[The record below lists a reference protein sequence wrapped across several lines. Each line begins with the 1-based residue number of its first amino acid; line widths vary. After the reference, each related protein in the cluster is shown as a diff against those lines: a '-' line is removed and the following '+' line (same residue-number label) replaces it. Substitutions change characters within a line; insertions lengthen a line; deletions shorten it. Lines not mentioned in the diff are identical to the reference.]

1 MFCIRPPGTLAI
13 NDFSN
18 HTSSILL
25 CTFYIIIIVYFSLMY
40 NKIDINILD
49 ELVDITG
56 DEFVLT
62 DNETILKYSKDET
75 EDLEFKPEVVVKPA
89 NAKEI
94 SEILLLA
101 NKYKIPV
108 VPRGGGTGL
117 SGGALNIF
125 GGISLSMER
134 FNKIL
139 EIDEKNFQAVVEPG
153 VITQVFQEELEK
165 VGLFYPVDPAS
176 RGSCFIGGNLAE
188 CSGGPR
194 AVKYGV
200 TRDYVLALEFVTPT
214 GTIIS
219 NGARTIKNVTG
230 YNLAQ
235 LIIGS
240 EGTLGVITK
249 IIFKL
254 LSLPK
259 FRKVLLISF
268 NSIESCISSV
278 AEFFAAGITPSA
290 LEFLEKSAV
299 KAAEAQLNK
308 KYPNSDAE
316 AQLFIE
322 VDGNYEDALNNDVQN
337 IAAVAEKFDAIDIIL
352 AEDRQK
358 MDDIWELRRGTGDA
372 VKSISTYKE
381 EDTVVPRNK
390 MPALIKGVNVISSKY
405 GITTICYGHAGDGNV
420 HVNILKDKLSDEEW
434 NANIDNAINEIFQ
447 LTISLGG
454 TISGE
459 HGIGYSQKKYLPI
472 ALSKDEIDLMK
483 EIKKTFDPNNILN
496 PGKIFPDA

>member
-1 MFCIRPPGTLAI
+1 
-13 NDFSN
+13 
-18 HTSSILL
+18 
-25 CTFYIIIIVYFSLMY
+25 MY

-49 ELVDITG
+49 HLVDIVG
-56 DEFVLT
+56 DEFVFT
-62 DNETILKYSKDET
+62 DKDSLSKYSKDET
-75 EDLEFKPEVVVKPA
+75 ENLEFKPEVVVKPA
-89 NAKEI
+89 NTNEV
-94 SEILLLA
+94 SDILKLA
-101 NKYKIPV
+101 NKFKIPV

-125 GGISLSMER
+125 GGICLSMER

-139 EIDEKNFQAVVEPG
+139 EIDEKNFQVVVEPG
-153 VITQVFQEELEK
+153 VITQVLQEEVEK
-165 VGLFYPVDPAS
+165 HGLFYPVDPAS

-194 AVKYGV
+194 ALKYGV
-200 TRDYVLALEFVTPT
+200 TRDYVLAMEFVTPT
-214 GTIIS
+214 GEIIS

-230 YNLAQ
+230 YNLSQ
-235 LIIGS
+235 IIIGS
-240 EGTLGVITK
+240 EGTLGIITK
-249 IIFKL
+249 IILKL

-268 NSIESCISSV
+268 NSIDECISSV
-278 AEFFAAGITPSA
+278 AEFFSSGITPSA

-299 KAAEAQLNK
+299 KAAEKQLNK

-322 VDGNYEDALNNDVQN
+322 VDGNYEESLNNDVRT
-337 IAAVAEKFDAIDIIL
+337 IAEVAEKFNALDIIL

-358 MDDIWELRRGTGDA
+358 MEDIWELRRGTGDA

-390 MPALIKGVNVISSKY
+390 MPALLKGVKEISAKY
-405 GITTICYGHAGDGNV
+405 NLTTICYGHAGDGNV
-420 HVNILKDKLSDEEW
+420 HVNILKEKLSDDEW
-434 NANIDNAINEIFQ
+434 NAKIDDAIRDIFN

-459 HGIGYSQKKYLPI
+459 HGIGFSQKKYLPI
-472 ALSKDEIDLMK
+472 ALSKSEIGLMK
-483 EIKKTFDPNNILN
+483 SIKKTFDPENILN
-496 PGKIFPDA
+496 PGKIFPDNL

>member
-1 MFCIRPPGTLAI
+1 
-13 NDFSN
+13 
-18 HTSSILL
+18 
-25 CTFYIIIIVYFSLMY
+25 MY
-40 NKIDINILD
+40 NKIDENILD
-49 ELVDITG
+49 K
-56 DEFVLT
+56 LT
-62 DNETILKYSKDET
+62 EIVGNDFIYTDDDSLIKFSKDET
-75 EDLEFKPEVVVKPA
+75 EDLEFKPEVIVKPSG
-89 NAKEI
+89 AKEI
-94 SEILLLA
+94 SEILKLV

-117 SGGALNIF
+117 SGGALAVF
-125 GGISLSMER
+125 GGIVLSMER

-153 VITQVFQEELEK
+153 VITQVFQEEVEK
-165 VGLFYPVDPAS
+165 HGLFYPVDPAS
-176 RGSCFIGGNLAE
+176 RGSCYIGGNLAE

-200 TRDYVLALEFVTPT
+200 TRDYVLELEFVSPT
-214 GTIIS
+214 GEIIS

-230 YNLAQ
+230 YNLSQ

-240 EGTLGVITK
+240 EGTLGIITK

-259 FRKVLLISF
+259 FRKVLLISYS
-268 NSIESCISSV
+268 SIDDCISSV
-278 AEFFAAGITPSA
+278 AEFFTAGITPST

-299 KAAEAQLNK
+299 KAAEAHLNK

-316 AQLFIE
+316 AQLFVEI
-322 VDGNYEDALNNDVQN
+322 DGNYEESLNNDVQK
-337 IAAVAEKFDAIDIIL
+337 IAEVAAKFNALDIIL

-358 MDDIWELRRGTGDA
+358 MDDIWELRRGTGEA
-372 VKSISTYKE
+372 VKSISAYKE

-390 MPALIKGVNVISSKY
+390 MPALLKGVKEISAKY
-405 GITTICYGHAGDGNV
+405 GITSICYGHAGDGNV
-420 HVNILKDKLSDEEW
+420 HINILKNKLSDEEW
-434 NANIDNAINEIFQ
+434 NAKIDDAIKEIFN

-459 HGIGYSQKKYLPI
+459 HGIGYSQKNYLPI
-472 ALSKDEIDLMK
+472 ALSKSEIELMK
-483 EIKKTFDPNNILN
+483 AIKKTFDPNNILN
-496 PGKIFPDA
+496 PGKIFPDYY

>member
-1 MFCIRPPGTLAI
+1 
-13 NDFSN
+13 
-18 HTSSILL
+18 
-25 CTFYIIIIVYFSLMY
+25 MY
-40 NKIDINILD
+40 NKIDIYILD
-49 ELVDITG
+49 LLVDIVG
-56 DEFVLT
+56 SDFVL
-62 DNETILKYSKDET
+62 DDKDSILKYSKDET
-75 EDLEFKPEVVVKPA
+75 EDLVFSPEVIVKPA
-89 NAKEI
+89 DAKEV
-94 SEILLLA
+94 SEIFRLA
-101 NKYKIPV
+101 NKYHIPV

-117 SGGALNIF
+117 SGGALAVHA
-125 GGISLSMER
+125 GICLSMER

-153 VITQVFQEELEK
+153 VITQVFQEEVEK
-165 VGLFYPVDPAS
+165 HNLFYPVDPAS

-200 TRDYVLALEFVTPT
+200 TRDYVLSLEFVTPS
-214 GTIIS
+214 GAIIS

-249 IIFKL
+249 IVFKL

-259 FRKVLLISF
+259 FRKVLLIPF
-268 NSIESCISSV
+268 NSIENCISSV
-278 AEFFAAGITPSA
+278 SEFFTAGVTPSA

-299 KAAEAQLNK
+299 KASESQLNK
-308 KYPNSDAE
+308 KFPNSDAE

-322 VDGNYEDALNNDVQN
+322 VDGNYEDSLNNDIQI
-337 IAAVAEKFDAIDIIL
+337 IAEVAEKFGSTEIIL

-358 MDDIWELRRGTGDA
+358 MEDVWELRRGTGDA

-390 MPALIKGVNVISSKY
+390 MPALIRGVKEISNKY
-405 GITTICYGHAGDGNV
+405 GIRTICYGHAGDGNV

-434 NANIDNAINEIFQ
+434 NLRIDDAVKEIFE

-459 HGIGYSQKKYLPI
+459 HGIGYSQKNYLPI
-472 ALSKDEIDLMK
+472 ALSIQEIELMK
-483 EIKKTFDPNNILN
+483 AIKKTFDPNNILN
-496 PGKIFPDA
+496 PGKIFPDNI